1 MANSFLELL
10 EQLRNTTDSINKINI
25 SSQMSNMLADENG
38 QSARFMYSVFNYI
51 NPVAIDP
58 VFPAIMDG
66 EFYQSFV
73 RAYMDN
79 DGKTKIALGIAYL
92 QDHKNVVLDLDHKVL
107 KELST
112 IVENQ
117 NLELLVNDIT
127 VNMLQCRNGYLI
139 T

>member
-127 VNMLQCRNGYLI
+127 VKILQSSNGYLI

>member
-38 QSARFMYSVFNYI
+38 QSVRFMYSVFNYI

-73 RAYMDN
+73 RAYTDN
-79 DGKTKIALGIAYL
+79 DGKTKVALGIAYL
-92 QDHKNVVLDLDHKVL
+92 QDHKNVVLNLDHKVL